1 MRRFLNLHPG
11 HSFFLRKARRHL
23 PRARRFRGWAR
34 KTGKRVGGNGLVMP
48 GKHACCFPPEYGGRP
63 VKRYVQR
70 EVETE
75 IARMVLSGQVLEGGK
90 VRVDAE
96 GGRLRLEAE
105 S

>member
-1 MRRFLNLHPG
+1 M
-11 HSFFLRKARRHL
+11 
-23 PRARRFRGWAR
+23 
-34 KTGKRVGGNGLVMP
+34 
-48 GKHACCFPPEYGGRP
+48 
-63 VKRYVQR
+63 KRYVQR